1 MKKLLFFCT
10 HANQGT
16 GYAKSAAKVVNTL
29 ADRFDITYYAFQNYP
44 GQAIEDRYIDSRIK
58 FVDAIK
64 LDAES
69 PKGFGDKG
77 IIPTFDDVDPHII
90 FIYNDL
96 PVCVSIIEL
105 LGKERIDKC
114 KLVTYL
120 DIVYPWQDIRR
131 FEKLR
136 AIVDLCYVYTNAWK
150 DHMVNDLGWPADV
163 IDVIHLGVDD
173 TRLDISQE
181 DALVK
186 LGLDKSDY
194 LVVNMNRNSYRK
206 QWCTTIRAWFKFWID
221 NGMDPRIKL
230 FVGGMIKTDD
240 GYDILELIDIEC
252 MRYGI
257 DNSVKNTNILI
268 NPKPL
273 TASDEY
279 INLVYAAG
287 AVGINT
293 CCGEGYGLTNVEHAL
308 YGKPQVVSGV
318 PAVKEVLGQ
327 IAVVIEPIV
336 WTTVSKFES
345 HGGEIAIHDYKMYA
359 DALTNLYRQGF
370 SKASTY
376 IDFIKKT
383 CNWDTNLRPLDR
395 T

>member
-16 GYAKSAAKVVNTL
+16 GYAKSAAKVVNNL
-29 ADRFDITYYAFQNYP
+29 VNRFDITYYAFQNYP

-64 LDAES
+64 LDTES

-77 IIPTFDDVDPHII
+77 IIPTFDEVEPHII

-105 LGKERIDKC
+105 LGKERVDKC

-136 AIVDLCYVYTNAWK
+136 NVVDLCYVYTNAWK
-150 DHMVNDLGWPADV
+150 DHMVNDLGWSADV

-206 QWCTTIRAWFKFWID
+206 QWCTTIRAWFKFWTD
-221 NGMDPRIKL
+221 NGMDPHIKL
-230 FVGGMIKTDD
+230 FIGGMLKTDD
-240 GYDILELIDIEC
+240 GYDILELVDIEC

-257 DNSVKNTNILI
+257 DNSAISTNIVI
-268 NPKPL
+268 NTRPL
-273 TASDEY
+273 TAPDEY

-308 YGKPQVVSGV
+308 YGKPQIVSGV
-318 PAVKEVLGQ
+318 PAVKEVLGPVA
-327 IAVVIEPIV
+327 IVIEPTV

-359 DALTNLYRQGF
+359 DAMTNLYRQGF

-376 IDFIKKT
+376 IEFIKKT